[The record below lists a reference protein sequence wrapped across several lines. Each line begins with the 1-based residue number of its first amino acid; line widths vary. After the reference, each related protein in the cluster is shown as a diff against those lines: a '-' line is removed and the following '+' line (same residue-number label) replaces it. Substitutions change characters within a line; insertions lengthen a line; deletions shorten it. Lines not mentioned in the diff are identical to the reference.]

1 MSRRRIEGLTSSDER
16 VVWIDVARGF
26 LMALVVMYHTLP
38 PQIAANLINPAACT
52 FFFLS
57 GLISRDIPLKDSISK
72 RFKQIMIP
80 YYTMALANTAIWL
93 IARAIV
99 PRQEMNFTLGSVIA
113 NILTVRTAVGIIPLN
128 IIPLWFL
135 PTVFVMEIYY
145 SLLRRLRILIVGI
158 TIGFVSMYFFYGSL
172 PFKLDVA
179 LAVLPYF
186 ALGKFVRSRDL
197 FSKRLS
203 FLFTALAC
211 SLYIITSAFCNEVYL
226 MEDYFG
232 TLPFLYV
239 IAALIGIIAVSG
251 LSQILQ
257 RSKAVRNFLSLFGR
271 RTLFVLG
278 YHIAAGF
285 LVYPLFD
292 LIGDPIEIME
302 RFWFIYWIIN
312 MGVLYLMIRYI
323 PEPVITALSGSFLAK
338 RQRNPEKL
346 THGK

>member
-1 MSRRRIEGLTSSDER
+1 MEGLTSSDER

-72 RFKQIMIP
+72 RFKQLMIP

-135 PTVFVMEIYY
+135 PAVFVMEIYY

-211 SLYIITSAFCNEVYL
+211 SLYVVTSAFCNEVYL

-239 IAALIGIIAVSG
+239 IAAIIGIIAVSG
-251 LSQILQ
+251 LSQIL
-257 RSKAVRNFLSLFGR
+257 
-271 RTLFVLG
+271 
-278 YHIAAGF
+278 HIAAGF

-302 RFWFIYWIIN
+302 RFWFAYWIIN

-338 RQRNPEKL
+338 WQRNPERL

>member
-1 MSRRRIEGLTSSDER
+1 
-16 VVWIDVARGF
+16 
-26 LMALVVMYHTLP
+26 MALVVMYHTLP
-38 PQIAANLINPAACT
+38 PQIVANLINPAACT

-57 GLISRDIPLKDSISK
+57 GLISKDLPLKEGITK
-72 RFKQIMIP
+72 RFKQLMIP

-99 PRQEMNFTLGSVIA
+99 PREEMSFSLGSVIA

-128 IIPLWFL
+128 MIPLWFV
-135 PTVFVMEIYY
+135 PAVFVMEIYY
-145 SLLRRLRILIVGI
+145 SLLKKLRMLTIGIIVGFI
-158 TIGFVSMYFFYGSL
+158 SMYFFYGSL

-186 ALGKFVRSRDL
+186 ALGRFVRSRGL
-197 FSKRLS
+197 FSKRLPY
-203 FLFTALAC
+203 LLTAVAC
-211 SLYIITSAFCNEVYL
+211 SLYIVASAFCNEVYL

-232 TLPFLYV
+232 TFPFLYI

-251 LSQILQ
+251 LSQILE
-257 RSKAVRNFLSLFGR
+257 RSKAVRYFLSLFGR

-302 RFWFIYWIIN
+302 RLWFIYWIIN
-312 MGVLYLMIRYI
+312 MGVVYVMIRYI
-323 PEPVITALSGSFLAK
+323 PEPVITALSGTFLAK
-338 RQRNPEKL
+338 WQRNPERL
-346 THGK
+346 TRG